1 MECCVKTNYSVR
13 VRVHGNEWTCH
24 PVHQCG
30 LSMCFWTT
38 VELYGTLLFRIISLT
53 FNLLSN
59 REASPFSLL
68 RQKASDR
75 FGYFHVS
82 SFHFVLGYVT
92 GMEPFSHKL
101 HFPEELG
108 QLYFKWRALHISRRH
123 QCNFPLQYGL
133 ISQHFY
139 TLIHNSDIWFSPS

>member
-1 MECCVKTNYSVR
+1 MVTNEHVTQCNSVVYWR
-13 VRVHGNEWTCH
+13 VFGQQWSWTAH
-24 PVHQCG
+24 
-30 LSMCFWTT
+30 
-38 VELYGTLLFRIISLT
+38 RKDIIQDQQFPAMKLKLT

-68 RQKASDR
+68 RQKAGDW

-82 SFHFVLGYVT
+82 SFNFVLYGYVT
-92 GMEPFSHKL
+92 GMEPFSRKL
-101 HFPEELG
+101 HFPEGLG
-108 QLYFKWRALHISRRH
+108 KLYFKWRVLHISRRH

-139 TLIHNSDIWFSPS
+139 TLNAKLWDII

>member
-1 MECCVKTNYSVR
+1 MCVSVYM
-13 VRVHGNEWTCH
+13 VMNEHVTRCISVAYRCVFGQQWSCTAH
-24 PVHQCG
+24 RRR
-30 LSMCFWTT
+30 
-38 VELYGTLLFRIISLT
+38 LFRIIGLT